1 LSWRLVVAPGLYLCA
16 AVLAKRSASVL
27 GQVSAG
33 VVFVLAGLWCVG
45 VLRSSFGRLRKEEEE
60 VRSQ

>member
-1 LSWRLVVAPGLYLCA
+1 M
-16 AVLAKRSASVL
+16 KRSASVL

-45 VLRSSFGRLRKEEEE
+45 VLRSSFVRLRKEEEE
-60 VRSQ
+60 VRS